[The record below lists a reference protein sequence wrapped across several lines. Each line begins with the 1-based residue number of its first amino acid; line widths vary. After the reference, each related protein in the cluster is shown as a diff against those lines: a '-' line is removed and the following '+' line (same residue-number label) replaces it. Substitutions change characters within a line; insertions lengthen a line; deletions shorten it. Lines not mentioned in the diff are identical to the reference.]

1 VLFPIYVSSNEISMR
16 SKLLLFLFILPGFI
30 TSAQKKSYTDYYFEA
45 KTLVNSLKKYQILIQ
60 AHGETYP
67 FISNEYVKNEVS
79 KSFNFLNSKKPVDKD
94 PDFTIKIIVSDVSAN
109 VDYAYLGDNNTFE
122 VICIYN
128 VSFAL
133 SFETNGK
140 AVVCIP
146 LCTKKHYEKRF
157 PFSSINFPYSG
168 KSLEFNPKENRYP
181 ITAGKN
187 KPNIDKYV
195 DELEVL
201 LNTKVNFI
209 IEFNDVLVAFRKK
222 Q

>member
-1 VLFPIYVSSNEISMR
+1 MR
-16 SKLLLFLFILPGFI
+16 SKLLLFVFIFPGFI

-45 KTLVNSLKKYQILIQ
+45 KTLVDSLKTYQVLIQ

-67 FISNEYVKNEVS
+67 FISNEYVKNEVL
-79 KSFNFLNSKKPVDKD
+79 KSFNFLNIKKPVNKD
-94 PDFTIKIIVSDVSAN
+94 PDFAIKIIVSDVSAN
-109 VDYAYLGDNNTFE
+109 VDYAYIGDNNSFE

-128 VSFAL
+128 VSFSL

-140 AVVCIP
+140 AVVFIP

-157 PFSSINFPYSG
+157 QFSGINFPYSG
-168 KSLEFNPKENRYP
+168 KSLEFNPEENRYP
-181 ITAGKN
+181 IVPGKN

-195 DELEVL
+195 EEMEVL

-209 IEFNDVLVAFRKK
+209 IEFNDVLVAFRK
-222 Q
+222 QQ